1 MKTSSPSL
9 LCPWIAAFWLIALAL
24 TLGLAGPASA
34 HPVLQNPIWIEVAP
48 DRLEVKLFVSMRELN
63 VVQGLPIAAD
73 GAVDMAEAEE
83 AAPRHT
89 PYLLDHLFFKADGQL
104 LQGRVEQ
111 VTPPKHVGKGVEG
124 PDRAHFIYQIKYPMA
139 VPPARIT
146 FSQTM
151 VKEFP
156 SAPGVPWDLSYAYRF
171 RPLGAPHWLQFGAL
185 PRDTEVFY
193 ETPFPRTAGAETP
206 PAAATTPSSPRGP
219 LTGLA
224 LLGLA
229 LGLGL
234 ASRTLMARTIG
245 VVLTAFLAGWGI
257 GYGLGLP
264 MPSFLAAALAG
275 IGILLVSVDNIHR
288 EAATP
293 LTRRWLMAGIF
304 PAAAGWAAWGA
315 TSAVPALGPRLAGLS
330 LLALLGATVVGSVLA
345 MRRFTAPAQ
354 EGSTGKSGLVQAISL
369 GVCLGGLVILCD
381 GLRIR
386 PWTYWLARLGG

>member
-1 MKTSSPSL
+1 MNTSSPSL
-9 LCPWIAAFWLIALAL
+9 HRPWRAAFWSMALA
-24 TLGLAGPASA
+24 LGLAGPASA
-34 HPVLQNPIWIEVAP
+34 HPILQNPIWIEVAP
-48 DRLEVKLFVSMRELN
+48 DRLEVKLYVSMRELN

-89 PYLLDHLFFKADGQL
+89 AYLLDHLFFKADGQL
-104 LQGRVEQ
+104 LQGKVDQ

-124 PDRAHFIYQIKYPMA
+124 PDRAHFIYYIKYPMA

-171 RPLGAPHWLQFGAL
+171 GPVGVAAVQFGAL

-193 ETPFPRTAGAETP
+193 ETPFPRTAGTDSP

-234 ASRTLMARTIG
+234 ASRNLMARTLG
-245 VVLTAFLAGWGI
+245 VVLAAFLAGWGI
-257 GYGLGLP
+257 GSGLGLP

-288 EAATP
+288 EAATQ

-304 PAAAGWAAWGA
+304 PAAAGWAAWSA
-315 TSAVPALGPRLAGLS
+315 TSAAPAFGPRLAGLS

-345 MRRFTAPAQ
+345 MRRFTSPAQ
-354 EGSTGKSGLVQAISL
+354 EGSSGKNGLVQAISL

-381 GLRIR
+381 GLGIR

>member
-1 MKTSSPSL
+1 MKASSPAL
-9 LCPWIAAFWLIALAL
+9 PRPLMAAFWFMALA
-24 TLGLAGPASA
+24 LGLAGPASA
-34 HPVLQNPIWIEVAP
+34 HPILQNPIWIEVAP
-48 DRLEVKLFVSMRELN
+48 DRLEVKLYVSMRELN

-73 GAVDMAEAEE
+73 GSVDMAEAEE

-104 LQGRVEQ
+104 LQGQVEE

-124 PDRAHFIYQIKYPMA
+124 PDRAHFIYQIKYPMPL
-139 VPPARIT
+139 PPARIT
-146 FSQTM
+146 FSQIM

-171 RPLGAPHWLQFGAL
+171 GPVGVAPVQFGAL

-193 ETPFPRTAGAETP
+193 ETPFPRTAGTEAK

-234 ASRTLMARTIG
+234 ASRTLMARTLG

-257 GYGLGLP
+257 GYGVGLP

-288 EAATP
+288 EAATQ

-304 PAAAGWAAWGA
+304 PAAAGWAAWSA
-315 TSAVPALGPRLAGLS
+315 TSAAPAFAPRLAGLS
-330 LLALLGATVVGSVLA
+330 LLALLGATVVCSVLA
-345 MRRFTAPAQ
+345 MPRCAAPAQ
-354 EGSTGKSGLVQAISL
+354 EGSTGKNGLVQAISL

-381 GLRIR
+381 GLGIR